1 MTFSLRTDGKRIFFI
16 SLAALL
22 QAFNMKTFVS
32 VGGLFPGGVTGLTV
46 LIQRCALRYLN
57 IDLPYTPVNLLINAI
72 PVYIGF
78 RFVGKKLTLY
88 SFYFIIL
95 SSFLTDLF
103 PLHAITQD
111 TLLISIFG
119 GMINGF
125 LVSICLQMNANTGG
139 TDFISLFLSERTG
152 IDSFNVILGV
162 NVVILSVA
170 GLLFGWDKAL
180 YSIIFQFFSTQVIH
194 LRFQRYQQ
202 TTLFIVTNS
211 AKEVSKA
218 ISRASNHGATI
229 MHGEGSYSD
238 EKRDVVY
245 SVVSSAESKQVIK
258 AVIEVDPGAFV
269 NSLHYGSALGVVLPE
284 AYRVDG
290 YENDRNRSAPLPGM
304 LRIPRCR

>member
-258 AVIEVDPGAFV
+258 AIIEVDPGAFV
-269 NSLHYGSALGVVLPE
+269 NSLHTEALSGWF
-284 AYRVDG
+284 YRKPA
-290 YENDRNRSAPLPGM
+290 E
-304 LRIPRCR
+304 

>member
-57 IDLPYTPVNLLINAI
+57 VDLPYTPVNLLINAI

-258 AVIEVDPGAFV
+258 AVIEVDAGAFV
-269 NSLHYGSALGVVLPE
+269 NSLHTEALSGWF
-284 AYRVDG
+284 YRKPA
-290 YENDRNRSAPLPGM
+290 E
-304 LRIPRCR
+304 

>member
-57 IDLPYTPVNLLINAI
+57 VDLPYTPVNLLINAI

-258 AVIEVDPGAFV
+258 AIIEVDPGAFV
-269 NSLHYGSALGVVLPE
+269 NSLHTEALSGWF
-284 AYRVDG
+284 YRKPT
-290 YENDRNRSAPLPGM
+290 E
-304 LRIPRCR
+304 

>member
-32 VGGLFPGGVTGLTV
+32 IGGLFPGGVTGLTV

-258 AVIEVDPGAFV
+258 AIIEVDPGAFV
-269 NSLHYGSALGVVLPE
+269 NSLHTEALSGWF
-284 AYRVDG
+284 YRKPA
-290 YENDRNRSAPLPGM
+290 E
-304 LRIPRCR
+304 

>member
-57 IDLPYTPVNLLINAI
+57 VDLPYTPVNLLINAI

-269 NSLHYGSALGVVLPE
+269 NSLHTEALSGWF
-284 AYRVDG
+284 YRKPT
-290 YENDRNRSAPLPGM
+290 E
-304 LRIPRCR
+304 

>member
-57 IDLPYTPVNLLINAI
+57 VDLPYTPVNLLINAI

-269 NSLHYGSALGVVLPE
+269 NSLHTEALSGWF
-284 AYRVDG
+284 YRKPA
-290 YENDRNRSAPLPGM
+290 E
-304 LRIPRCR
+304 

>member
-269 NSLHYGSALGVVLPE
+269 NSLHTEALSGWF
-284 AYRVDG
+284 YRKPT
-290 YENDRNRSAPLPGM
+290 E
-304 LRIPRCR
+304 

>member
-1 MTFSLRTDGKRIFFI
+1 M
-16 SLAALL
+16 
-22 QAFNMKTFVS
+22 
-32 VGGLFPGGVTGLTV
+32 
-46 LIQRCALRYLN
+46 
-57 IDLPYTPVNLLINAI
+57 
-72 PVYIGF
+72 
-78 RFVGKKLTLY
+78 
-88 SFYFIIL
+88 

-258 AVIEVDPGAFV
+258 AIIEVDPGAFV
-269 NSLHYGSALGVVLPE
+269 NSLHTEALSGWF
-284 AYRVDG
+284 YRKPA
-290 YENDRNRSAPLPGM
+290 E
-304 LRIPRCR
+304 

>member
-258 AVIEVDPGAFV
+258 AIIEVDPGAFV
-269 NSLHYGSALGVVLPE
+269 NSLHTEALSGWF
-284 AYRVDG
+284 YRKPT
-290 YENDRNRSAPLPGM
+290 E
-304 LRIPRCR
+304 

>member
-1 MTFSLRTDGKRIFFI
+1 MTLDWKRDGKRIFAI
-16 SLAALL
+16 LLAAFLFAL
-22 QAFNMKTFVS
+22 NIKSFVRA
-32 VGGLFPGGVTGLTV
+32 GELFPGGVTGLTV

-258 AVIEVDPGAFV
+258 AIIEVDPGAFV
-269 NSLHYGSALGVVLPE
+269 NSLHTEALSGWF
-284 AYRVDG
+284 YRKPT
-290 YENDRNRSAPLPGM
+290 E
-304 LRIPRCR
+304 

>member
-22 QAFNMKTFVS
+22 QAINMKTFVS

-269 NSLHYGSALGVVLPE
+269 NSLHTEALSGWF
-284 AYRVDG
+284 YRKPT
-290 YENDRNRSAPLPGM
+290 E
-304 LRIPRCR
+304 

>member
-57 IDLPYTPVNLLINAI
+57 VDLPYTPVNLLINAI

-170 GLLFGWDKAL
+170 GLLFGWGKAL

-258 AVIEVDPGAFV
+258 AIIEVDPGAFV
-269 NSLHYGSALGVVLPE
+269 NSLHTEALSGWF
-284 AYRVDG
+284 YRTPA
-290 YENDRNRSAPLPGM
+290 E
-304 LRIPRCR
+304 

>member
-22 QAFNMKTFVS
+22 QAFKMKTFVS

-57 IDLPYTPVNLLINAI
+57 VDLPYTPVNLLINAI

-258 AVIEVDPGAFV
+258 AIIEVDPGAFV
-269 NSLHYGSALGVVLPE
+269 NSLHTEALSGWF
-284 AYRVDG
+284 YRKPT
-290 YENDRNRSAPLPGM
+290 E
-304 LRIPRCR
+304 

>member
-32 VGGLFPGGVTGLTV
+32 IGGLFPGGVTGLTV

-258 AVIEVDPGAFV
+258 AIIEVDPGAFV
-269 NSLHYGSALGVVLPE
+269 NSLHTEALSGWF
-284 AYRVDG
+284 YRKPT
-290 YENDRNRSAPLPGM
+290 E
-304 LRIPRCR
+304 

>member
-32 VGGLFPGGVTGLTV
+32 VGGLFPGGVTGLSV

-57 IDLPYTPVNLLINAI
+57 VDLPYTPVNLLINAI

-258 AVIEVDPGAFV
+258 AIIEVDPGAFV
-269 NSLHYGSALGVVLPE
+269 NSLHTEALSGWF
-284 AYRVDG
+284 YRKPA
-290 YENDRNRSAPLPGM
+290 E
-304 LRIPRCR
+304 

>member
-269 NSLHYGSALGVVLPE
+269 NSLHTEALSGWF
-284 AYRVDG
+284 YRKPA
-290 YENDRNRSAPLPGM
+290 E
-304 LRIPRCR
+304 

>member
-57 IDLPYTPVNLLINAI
+57 VDLPYTPVNLLINAI

-258 AVIEVDPGAFV
+258 AIIEVDPGAFV
-269 NSLHYGSALGVVLPE
+269 NSLHTEALSGWF
-284 AYRVDG
+284 YRKPA
-290 YENDRNRSAPLPGM
+290 E
-304 LRIPRCR
+304 